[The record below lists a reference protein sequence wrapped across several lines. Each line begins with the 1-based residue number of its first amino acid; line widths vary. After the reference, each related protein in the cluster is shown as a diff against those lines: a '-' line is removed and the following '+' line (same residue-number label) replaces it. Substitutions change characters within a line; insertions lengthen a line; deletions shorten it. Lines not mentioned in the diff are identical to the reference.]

1 ECGRIENAAPE
12 VRGCQMPS
20 RLGWPD
26 SVRGG
31 LKVFAFSKSIFVA
44 SPARLPAPAGVIFGA
59 AVWATA
65 SASSGKTITMVTR
78 SKANLMNRKST
89 RLNSSHGSIS
99 YAVFCLKKKKTHHE
113 RQKQPYGRQNTDHHY
128 RTQ

>member
-1 ECGRIENAAPE
+1 MPVPEPCPRKNPPECGRIENAAPD

-31 LKVFAFSKSIFVA
+31 LQVLAFSKSIFVA
-44 SPARLPAPAGVIFGA
+44 APARLPAPAGVIFGA
-59 AVWATA
+59 GVWATA

-78 SKANLMNRKST
+78 SKADLIESLLPSVSAVPPR
-89 RLNSSHGSIS
+89 S
-99 YAVFCLKKKKTHHE
+99 YDFGAG
-113 RQKQPYGRQNTDHHY
+113 RYGG
-128 RTQ
+128 